1 MLKKRQFIESSF
13 GQMQLQRIAEAH
25 KAGLEESP
33 RRSDG
38 WQDGW
43 QPFGTWLLLPPVH
56 QDPCYEFLK

>member
-1 MLKKRQFIESSF
+1 
-13 GQMQLQRIAEAH
+13 MQLQRIAEAH